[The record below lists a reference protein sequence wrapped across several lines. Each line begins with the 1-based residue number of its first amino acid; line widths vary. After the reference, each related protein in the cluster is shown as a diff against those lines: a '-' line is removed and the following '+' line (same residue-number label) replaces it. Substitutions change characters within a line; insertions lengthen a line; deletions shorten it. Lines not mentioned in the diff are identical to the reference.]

1 MHYHAFQWSALLM
14 TLDDARPDVLTA
26 VAASSDAHRPAE
38 DPTTLPT
45 RQLCQTLDDTR
56 CAHEA
61 SMGTEHNETMFV
73 LSMQVA
79 DKGLGKGEH
88 DASMGPEAT
97 PNRLYHTF
105 AVGPSYCMSSRRILV
120 CRYRWC
126 DIRRLPGNHWIPT
139 LFVLRIPLK
148 MADSLP

>member
-1 MHYHAFQWSALLM
+1 M

-45 RQLCQTLDDTR
+45 RQLYQTLDDTR

-79 DKGLGKGEH
+79 DKGLGKGG
-88 DASMGPEAT
+88 A
-97 PNRLYHTF
+97 
-105 AVGPSYCMSSRRILV
+105 
-120 CRYRWC
+120 
-126 DIRRLPGNHWIPT
+126 
-139 LFVLRIPLK
+139 
-148 MADSLP
+148 